1 MRAGVVL
8 GDELLARH
16 ICSYIQNF
24 WGAPPLAQTCAG
36 SAATIQPYVAE
47 FHAAYEQYQE
57 YLNDVFREEYEANLL
72 GQDLIRNEELAEGYV
87 TD

>member
-8 GDELLARH
+8 GDELLAKH
-16 ICSYIQNF
+16 ICSCIQNF
-24 WGAPPLAQTCAG
+24 WGAPSLAQTCAG